1 MGEIIGY
8 DERSNGQLVPLR
20 RGWYCVEC
28 RAWEKAILREMAVED
43 IYLDH
48 LEV

>member
-1 MGEIIGY
+1 
-8 DERSNGQLVPLR
+8 
-20 RGWYCVEC
+20 VEC
-28 RAWEKAILREMAVED
+28 KAWEKAILRETAVED

>member
-8 DERSNGQLVPLR
+8 DECSNGKIVPIR

-28 RAWEKAILREMAVED
+28 REWEKAILREMTVED